1 MMGIKNSMKLTVLT
15 AAMAAVMGL
24 TACQKQSDE
33 APTVEAEAE
42 VPMSAEPAEGND
54 PVIVADDLDD
64 VDARSE
70 SIEEEQVSATDAE
83 TDVEN
88 GTTTADPE
96 EKSVKEPSSVDE
108 QPAEVE
114 EAPAQ

>member
-33 APTVEAEAE
+33 APEVEAEAE

-70 SIEEEQVSATDAE
+70 SIEEEQVSATD
-83 TDVEN
+83 VEN
-88 GTTTADPE
+88 GITTADPE

>member
-33 APTVEAEAE
+33 APEVEAEAE

-70 SIEEEQVSATDAE
+70 SIEEEQVSATD
-83 TDVEN
+83 VEN